1 MLRYTTV
8 LFDLDGTLLD
18 FNKAEQAA
26 FSLSFQSLGIPC
38 PDRLYEQYSE
48 INDGLWK
55 QFELG
60 KITKPHIGST
70 RFRILFEKN
79 GIDADGSE
87 FNKTYLSL
95 IAQQAFMYDGAM
107 ELCESLKCKGVM
119 LYAVTNGTQHVQ
131 QSRLKLSGLDKIFIR
146 TFVSEEVGHQKPEKE
161 YFDFVFDKIEEKD
174 KTKIL
179 IVGDSFTSD
188 IKGGINAGI
197 DTCYFGNSSMQGVTP
212 TYTAVIYEEIENIIC
227 G

>member
-1 MLRYTTV
+1 MRYSTV

-18 FNKAEQAA
+18 FNKAERTA
-26 FSLSFQSLGIPC
+26 FDLSFKSFALPC
-38 PDRLYEQYSE
+38 SDRLYEQYSE

-55 QFELG
+55 RFERG
-60 KITKPHIGST
+60 EITKPQIGST

-79 GIDADGSE
+79 SIEADGEE
-87 FNKTYLSL
+87 FNKMYLSL

-107 ELCESLKCKGVM
+107 ELCERLKSKGISL
-119 LYAVTNGTQHVQ
+119 YIVTNGTQHVQ
-131 QSRLKLSGLDKIFIR
+131 QSRLKLSGLDRIFIR

-161 YFDFVFDKIEEKD
+161 YFDYVFEAIEEKD
-174 KTKIL
+174 KSRIL
-179 IVGDSFTSD
+179 IVGDSLTSD

-197 DTCYFGNSSMQGVTP
+197 DTCYFGSASTQGINP
-212 TYTAVIYEEIENIIC
+212 TYTAITYEEIEKIIC